1 MATITSYATLQTELA
16 AILHRSDL
24 TTQIPGFI
32 QLGELRIY
40 RELRVRQM
48 EATFS
53 TAIASGVIAIP
64 TGYIELKNAYVNGSP
79 MRSLEK
85 KDVEW
90 IYYNYPTRSAD
101 GTPRYIA
108 REASNFIFGP
118 YPDSAY
124 TIKGTYYKKGT
135 ALSQDGSADQSW
147 LITDVPD
154 LTYFAALC
162 EAAPWLKDDARI
174 PIWEQ
179 KYALLKKAIQSQDS
193 NEEFSGSPLQ
203 MTVR

>member
-1 MATITSYATLQTELA
+1 MAAITSYATLQTEIA
-16 AILHRSDL
+16 AMLHRTDL
-24 TTQIPGFI
+24 TAEIPGFI

-40 RELRVRQM
+40 RDLRVRQM

-53 TAIASGVIAIP
+53 TTISSGVIAIP

-79 MRSLEK
+79 MRALEK

-90 IYYNYPTRSAD
+90 IYAHYPTRSSD

-124 TIKGTYYKKGT
+124 TIKGTYYKKLT
-135 ALSQDGSADQSW
+135 ALASDGSADTSW
-147 LITDVPD
+147 LITDAPD
-154 LTYFAALC
+154 LIMFASLC
-162 EAAPWLKDDARI
+162 EAQAWIEEDSRI
-174 PIWEQ
+174 PLWEQ
-179 KYALLKKAIQSQDS
+179 KYAQIARRVQEQDDE
-193 NEEFSGSPLQ
+193 EEFSGSPLQ
-203 MTVR
+203 VTAR